1 MRHLGRENPVPGRL
15 LDTVKFMH
23 NDADPLRIEELDA
36 VRGFALCGILVVNIW
51 RITGMAAT
59 DGSGVMHPIRHVLS
73 VVFEG
78 RFFPMLAF
86 LFGIGFALLL
96 DKAAEC
102 GERPRLVLIRR
113 LLALGV
119 IGLVHQY
126 FQPGEALLPY
136 ALAGLVVLL
145 PASALPNWVVLVA
158 GLAGTFGVALA
169 LGGGLALAPG
179 LFLLGLA
186 TARAGIVDTLDE
198 RGLQIAVV
206 FALAL
211 PAAILAGRWE
221 YRTPYLELWSTPAI
235 AVAGLLGAL
244 AYSTGLLLLLRIE
257 PGQVLAEVLRPLG
270 RMALSNYVGA
280 TAVILLAAPRLG
292 LSGSDDYATVLGSAV
307 AIIVVQAALS
317 ALWLRLFEYG
327 PLEWVWRC
335 VTWWTVVP
343 IRRVRMPS
351 RPY

>member
-1 MRHLGRENPVPGRL
+1 
-15 LDTVKFMH
+15 MH
-23 NDADPLRIEELDA
+23 HDAGPLRIQELDA
-36 VRGFALCGILVVNIW
+36 VRGFALCGMLVVNIW
-51 RITGMAAT
+51 RITDIPAT
-59 DGSGVMHPIRHVLS
+59 DASGVVLPVRHVLS

-78 RFFPMLAF
+78 RFFPIFAF

-96 DKAAEC
+96 DSAAER

-119 IGLVHQY
+119 IGLVHQQ

-136 ALAGLVVLL
+136 ALAGLAILL
-145 PASALPNWVVLVA
+145 PSSALPNWAVLLA
-158 GLAGTFGVALA
+158 GLVGTFGVALA
-169 LGGGLALAPG
+169 LGGGLALTPG
-179 LFLLGLA
+179 LFLLGLT

-198 RGLQIAVV
+198 RGWQIAAV

-211 PAAILAGRWE
+211 PAAIVAGRWE
-221 YRTPYLELWSTPAI
+221 YRTPYLELWSTPSL

-244 AYSTGLLLLLRIE
+244 AYVTGLLLLLRVE

-270 RMALSNYVGA
+270 RLALTNYVGA
-280 TAVILLAAPRLG
+280 TAAILLAAPRLG
-292 LSGSDDYATVLGSAV
+292 LSGSGSYAAVLGLAVGIIAMQAVCSAV
-307 AIIVVQAALS
+307 
-317 ALWLRLFEYG
+317 WLRWFEYG

-343 IRRVRMPS
+343 IRRARVPS

>member
-1 MRHLGRENPVPGRL
+1 
-15 LDTVKFMH
+15 MH
-23 NDADPLRIEELDA
+23 HDAGPLRIQEVDA
-36 VRGFALCGILVVNIW
+36 VRGFALCGMLVVNIW
-51 RITGMAAT
+51 RITDIPAT
-59 DGSGVMHPIRHVLS
+59 DASGVVLPVRHVLS

-78 RFFPMLAF
+78 RFFPIFAF

-96 DKAAEC
+96 DSAAER

-119 IGLVHQY
+119 IGLVHQQ

-136 ALAGLVVLL
+136 ALAGLAILL
-145 PASALPNWVVLVA
+145 PASALPNWAVLLA
-158 GLAGTFGVALA
+158 GLVGTFGVALA
-169 LGGGLALAPG
+169 LGGGLALTPG

-198 RGLQIAVV
+198 RGWQIAAV

-211 PAAILAGRWE
+211 PAAIVAGRWE
-221 YRTPYLELWSTPAI
+221 YRTPYLELWSTPSL

-244 AYSTGLLLLLRIE
+244 AYVTGLLLLLRVE

-270 RMALSNYVGA
+270 RLALTNYVGA
-280 TAVILLAAPRLG
+280 TAAILLAAPRLG
-292 LSGSDDYATVLGSAV
+292 LSGSGSYAAVLGLAVGIIAMQAVCSAV
-307 AIIVVQAALS
+307 
-317 ALWLRLFEYG
+317 WLRWFEYG

-343 IRRVRMPS
+343 IRRARVPS

>member
-1 MRHLGRENPVPGRL
+1 
-15 LDTVKFMH
+15 MH
-23 NDADPLRIEELDA
+23 HDAGPLRIEELDA
-36 VRGFALCGILVVNIW
+36 VRGFALCGMLVVNIW
-51 RITGMAAT
+51 RITDIAAT
-59 DGSGVMHPIRHVLS
+59 DESGVVLPIRHTLS

-78 RFFPMLAF
+78 RFFPIFSF

-96 DKAAEC
+96 DSAEERS
-102 GERPRLVLIRR
+102 ERPRLVLIRR

-119 IGLVHQY
+119 IGLVHQH

-136 ALAGLVVLL
+136 ALAGLAILL
-145 PASALPNWVVLVA
+145 PASALPNWAVLLA
-158 GLAGTFGVALA
+158 GLVGTFGVALA

-198 RGLQIAVV
+198 RGWQIAAV

-211 PAAILAGRWE
+211 PAAIVAGRWE
-221 YRTPYLELWSTPAI
+221 YRTPYLELWSTPAV

-244 AYSTGLLLLLRIE
+244 AYVTGLLLLLRIE

-270 RMALSNYVGA
+270 RLALTNYVGA
-280 TAVILLAAPRLG
+280 TALILLAAPRLG
-292 LSGSDDYATVLGSAV
+292 LSGSGSYAAVLGLAVGIIAVQAVCSAV
-307 AIIVVQAALS
+307 
-317 ALWLRLFEYG
+317 WLRLFEYG

-343 IRRVRMPS
+343 IRRTRVPS

>member
-1 MRHLGRENPVPGRL
+1 
-15 LDTVKFMH
+15 MH
-23 NDADPLRIEELDA
+23 HDAGPLRIQELDA
-36 VRGFALCGILVVNIW
+36 VRGFALCGMLVVNIW
-51 RITGMAAT
+51 RITDIPAT
-59 DGSGVMHPIRHVLS
+59 DASGVVLPVRHVLS

-78 RFFPMLAF
+78 RFFPIFAF

-96 DKAAEC
+96 DSAAER

-119 IGLVHQY
+119 IGLVHQQ

-136 ALAGLVVLL
+136 ALAGLAILL
-145 PASALPNWVVLVA
+145 PAAALPNWAVLLA
-158 GLAGTFGVALA
+158 GLVGTFGVALA
-169 LGGGLALAPG
+169 LGGGLALTPG

-198 RGLQIAVV
+198 RGWQIAAV

-211 PAAILAGRWE
+211 PAAIVAGRWE
-221 YRTPYLELWSTPAI
+221 YRTPYLELWSTPSL

-244 AYSTGLLLLLRIE
+244 AYVTGLLLLLRIE

-270 RMALSNYVGA
+270 RLALTNYVGA
-280 TAVILLAAPRLG
+280 TAAILLAAPRLG
-292 LSGSDDYATVLGSAV
+292 LSGSGSYAAVLGLAVGIIAMQAVCSAV
-307 AIIVVQAALS
+307 
-317 ALWLRLFEYG
+317 WLRWFEYG

-335 VTWWTVVP
+335 VTWWTMVP
-343 IRRVRMPS
+343 IRRARVPS